1 MLSNLRKIRLC
12 VVAMICSMATPCVGQ
27 LVDIITPS
35 YQSTYDLTLQCPRQV
50 LWTVHKNDLSSKVA
64 RQSWPFV
71 SDIRHPLATATH
83 EDFINSGFHRG
94 HMCPAADRSATVDMM
109 RSTFTM
115 SNIAPQLPQVNTGTW
130 KRTENFCRSA
140 ALLYD
145 SVAVVAVPLFLNRD
159 TLFIGRHRLA
169 VPHAFLKAAWLPRND
184 SLIGVWMI
192 WNK

>member
-1 MLSNLRKIRLC
+1 MLSNLRKISFC

-27 LVDIITPS
+27 LVDIITPT
-35 YQSTYDLTLQCPRQV
+35 YHSTYDLTLQCPRQV
-50 LWTVHKNDLSSKVA
+50 LWTVHKNDIGSKVA
-64 RQSWPFV
+64 RQSWHFV

-83 EDFINSGFHRG
+83 DDYLNSGFHRG
-94 HMCPAADRSATVDMM
+94 HLCPAADRSATVDMM

-140 ALLYD
+140 ALIYD
-145 SVAVVAVPLFLNRD
+145 SVTVVAVPLFLNRD
-159 TLFIGRHRLA
+159 TLFIGGHRLA
-169 VPHAFLKAAWLPRND
+169 VPHAFLKAAWLPKND
-184 SLIGVWMI
+184 SILHVWMI

>member
-1 MLSNLRKIRLC
+1 MLSNLRKISFSI
-12 VVAMICSMATPCVGQ
+12 VAMIYSVATPCVAQ
-27 LVDIITPS
+27 LVDIITPY

-50 LWTVHKNDLSSKVA
+50 LWTVHKNDIGSKVA
-64 RQSWPFV
+64 RQSWHFV
-71 SDIRHPLATATH
+71 SDIYHPLATANH
-83 EDFINSGFHRG
+83 DDYINSGFHRG
-94 HMCPAADRSATVDMM
+94 HLCPAADRSASVDMM

-159 TLFIGRHRLA
+159 TLFIGSHRLA
-169 VPHAFLKAAWLPRND
+169 VPHAFLKAAWLPAND
-184 SLIGVWMI
+184 SILNVWMI

>member
-12 VVAMICSMATPCVGQ
+12 FVAMIYSVATPCVAQ
-27 LVDIITPS
+27 LVDIITPY

-50 LWTVHKNDLSSKVA
+50 LWTVHKNDIGSKVA
-64 RQSWPFV
+64 RQSWHFV
-71 SDIRHPLATATH
+71 SDIRHPLATANH
-83 EDFINSGFHRG
+83 DDYINSGFHRG

-159 TLFIGRHRLA
+159 TLLIGGHRLA

-184 SLIGVWMI
+184 SIINVWMI